1 MTALLQGR
9 IQQNLAAIPDQSVI
23 GGGPSSHLQEVAMF
37 GAYTDCF
44 RTMAVVT
51 LVIIPGIFLFRILR
65 RDSAIPTVV

>member
-1 MTALLQGR
+1 
-9 IQQNLAAIPDQSVI
+9 VI